1 MHEEYAMSPP
11 VEACDALSKGCGR
24 AFIKREVFAR
34 QHQKRSNDIENIRFV
49 AVVYHDAANTTY
61 MTFRNSATN
70 RSTDAPH
77 EDLGVERYTF
87 RAARIAVKDVYKKP
101 NL

>member
-1 MHEEYAMSPP
+1 MQEEYAMSPP
-11 VEACDALSKGCGR
+11 VEARDALSEGFGR

-34 QHQKRSNDIENIRFV
+34 QHQDRSSDNENIRFKD
-49 AVVYHDAANTTY
+49 VVYHHAANSSY

-70 RSTDAPH
+70 RATSAPH

-87 RAARIAVKDVYKKP
+87 RARRIAVRDVYKKP